1 MGSPSRLSP
10 EELSS
15 KYDLDLELVREAFEH
30 FDSLE
35 ALLLAFSGKIGSGKD
50 SVAPRVFAILNS
62 HSPRPLET
70 DSFGTNLKEELN
82 SLISVIRASGGQRR
96 AAREIAT
103 DYGSTIEEASHL
115 VSLLYPEIQS
125 GLIQSAYDRTQGN
138 RDGLQFW
145 ATEVR
150 RNQDPLYWVKPVLQ
164 RTIDRGARGI
174 STQITDVR
182 FFTEA
187 WGVIDAG
194 GWTIRLDVSE
204 AEQRRRVLE
213 RDGIEI
219 KESTKAHS
227 SETELDGF
235 ADFAVRIQTDDY
247 SSVERV
253 ASVVAGEI
261 SSVASTLF

>member
-15 KYDLDLELVREAFEH
+15 KYDLDLDLVREAFEH

-50 SVAPRVFAILNS
+50 SVAPEVFSLLNS
-62 HSPRPLET
+62 HSTRTLET
-70 DSFGTNLKEELN
+70 DSFGSGLKKELDG
-82 SLISVIRASGGQRR
+82 LISTIRSAGGQRS
-96 AAREIAT
+96 AAREIAGT
-103 DYGSTIEEASHL
+103 YGATFEEATHL

-125 GLIQSAYDRTQGN
+125 GIIQNAYDRTQGN
-138 RDGLQFW
+138 RDGQQYW

-150 RNQDPLYWVKPVLQ
+150 RGQDPLYWVKPVLQ
-164 RTIDRGARGI
+164 RTILRGAQGI

-187 WGVIDAG
+187 WGAIDAG

-204 AEQRRRVLE
+204 DEQRRRILA

-219 KESTKAHS
+219 KESTKSHS

-235 ADFAVRIQTDDY
+235 TGFSVRIQTDDY
-247 SSVERV
+247 RSVEQ
-253 ASVVAGEI
+253 VAGAIAWDI
-261 SSVASTLF
+261 SAVASTLF